1 MRIAKIEMSLIQTDI
16 ETTPTEKV
24 LYDYQQRALDKIF
37 DRIQKFPSGYNLCF
51 QLPTGGGKTII
62 FSEIARRFIA
72 ETGKKVMI
80 LTHRVELLGQTSRVL
95 NEFGVKNTIIVS
107 KVKELDEEENHDCFV
122 AMVETLNNRLKDE
135 KMKFDDL
142 GLIIVDEAH
151 YNSFRK
157 LFKWFE
163 NQVILGVTAT
173 PLSSNILLPLH
184 ENYQELIVGE
194 SIANLVEKKYLA
206 KAQTYSYDVSLH
218 SLKLG
223 INGDYTVSSSEKLYG
238 NIFMQEKLLYAY
250 EQVAK
255 GTKTLIFNNG
265 INTSKQVY
273 MMFREAG
280 YDVRHLDNTNS
291 EQERREILE
300 WFHNKP
306 NAILTS
312 VSILTT
318 GFDEPTVETII
329 LNRATKSLTLYHQ
342 MIGRGSRI
350 IPGKETFNVI
360 DLGNNSKRFGLWE
373 SYIDWQEIFA
383 HPNAYIES
391 IISDEV
397 MERET
402 KYEMTPEVRD
412 RFKNSPFIDFDIK
425 EHYLRVMK
433 SGGKA
438 KDVLDVSIQQHATII
453 QENAEDVYDA
463 LDLVKVL
470 ELDVKSRVKHYSYCI
485 SKSTENYRDW
495 LKSEYMRKLNLLV
508 RKMYDEMDQTND

>member
-1 MRIAKIEMSLIQTDI
+1 MPIDQNEMSITQTDSI
-16 ETTPTEKV
+16 TITNEKV
-24 LYDYQQRALDKIF
+24 LYDYQQRALDRIF
-37 DRIQKFPSGYNLCF
+37 ERIKKFPNRYNLCF

-95 NEFGVKNTIIVS
+95 KDFGVKNKIIVS
-107 KVKELDEEENHDCFV
+107 KVKELDEDENHDCFV

-163 NQVILGVTAT
+163 DQVILGVTAT
-173 PLSSNILLPLH
+173 PLSSNILLPLN
-184 ENYQELIVGE
+184 ENYDELMVGE
-194 SIANLVEKKYLA
+194 SIANLVEQRYLA

-238 NIFMQEKLLYAY
+238 NVFMQEKLLYAY

-280 YDVRHLDNTNS
+280 YDIRHLDNTHN

-300 WFHNKP
+300 WFHEKP
-306 NAILTS
+306 NAILSS

-318 GFDEPTVETII
+318 GFDEPTVQTII

-342 MIGRGSRI
+342 MIGRGSRL
-350 IPGKETFNVI
+350 IPGKDTFNVI
-360 DLGNNSKRFGLWE
+360 DLGNNARRFGMWD

-412 RFKNSPFIDFDIK
+412 RFKKSPVIDFDIK
-425 EHYLRVMK
+425 EHYLRIMK

-453 QENAEDVYDA
+453 MENAEDVYDA
-463 LDLVKVL
+463 VELVRVL
-470 ELDVKSRVKHYSYCI
+470 ELDVKSRVKHFSYCI

-508 RKMYDEMDQTND
+508 RKMYDELDNQ

>member
-1 MRIAKIEMSLIQTDI
+1 MNDI
-16 ETTPTEKV
+16 ESAILESTVTEKV
-24 LYDYQQRALDKIF
+24 LYGYQQAALDKIF
-37 DRIQKFPSGYNLCF
+37 DRIQKFPVNYNLCF

-62 FSEIARRFIA
+62 FSEIAKRYIR

-95 NEFGVKNTIIVS
+95 NEFGVKNKIIVS

-135 KMKFDDL
+135 RMKFDNL
-142 GLIIVDEAH
+142 GLVIVDEAH

-157 LFKWFE
+157 LFKWFDE
-163 NQVILGVTAT
+163 PIILGVTAT
-173 PLSSNILLPLH
+173 PLSSNILLPLN
-184 ENYQELIVGE
+184 ENYNELIVGE
-194 SIANLVEKKYLA
+194 SISSLVDQKYLA
-206 KAQTYSYDVSLH
+206 KANTYSYDVSLH

-250 EQVAK
+250 EQIAK

-273 MMFREAG
+273 MMFLEAG
-280 YDVRHLDNTNS
+280 YDVRHLDNTHN

-300 WFHNKP
+300 WFHTKP
-306 NAILTS
+306 NAILSS

-342 MIGRGSRI
+342 MIGRGSRL
-350 IPGKETFNVI
+350 IPGKEEFNVL
-360 DLGNNSKRFGLWE
+360 DLGNNAKRFGLWD

-391 IISDEV
+391 IVSDDV

-412 RFKNSPFIDFDIK
+412 RFKNSPVIDFDIK
-425 EHYLRVMK
+425 EHYLRLMK
-433 SGGKA
+433 AGRKA
-438 KDVLDVSIQQHATII
+438 KEVLDLSIQQHATIVK
-453 QENAEDVYDA
+453 ENAEDVFDA
-463 LDLVKVL
+463 LELVKVL
-470 ELDVKSRVKHYSYCI
+470 ELDVKSRVKHFSYCI
-485 SKSTENYRDW
+485 SKSTESYRDW
-495 LKSEYMRKLNLLV
+495 LRSEYMRKLSMIV
-508 RKMYDEMDQTND
+508 REMYND